1 MSSNSTRAKTG
12 NRFKIKFDGTVI
24 GVCKSID
31 MRDEMGLEP
40 VSGIGNINVI
50 EYVPTLARHTITVEE
65 IIMDSDSLLSLGLV
79 SENGTAALE
88 GKIFDIEAADS
99 TGASRKYTSCSYAS
113 GSISIRGNALLVS
126 NATFNALDVAGK
138 MM

>member
-1 MSSNSTRAKTG
+1 MSSNSVRAKTG
-12 NRFKIKFDGTVI
+12 NRFVIKFDGQAI

-40 VSGIGNINVI
+40 VTGIGSINAF
-50 EYVPTLARHTITVEE
+50 EYVPTLARHTISVEE
-65 IIMDSDSLLSLGLV
+65 IIMDSDSLMSLGLV

-88 GKIFDIEAADS
+88 GKIFDIEATDD
-99 TGASRKYTSCSYAS
+99 TGASRKYLNCSYAS

-126 NATFNALDVAGK
+126 NATFNAIDVSGK